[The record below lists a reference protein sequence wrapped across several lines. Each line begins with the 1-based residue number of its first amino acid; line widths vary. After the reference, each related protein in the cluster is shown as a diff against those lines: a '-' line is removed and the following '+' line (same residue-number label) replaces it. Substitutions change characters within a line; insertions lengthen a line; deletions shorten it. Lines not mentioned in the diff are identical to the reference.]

1 MFKLTGVVFIVFGII
16 VLIFFTQSNG
26 SLAPYPLLMHVLGI
40 ALIPTGLGMII
51 FNYRKNSGRNRNSP
65 FGSHQ
70 YLKESGEK
78 IIVSLDDCEFKS
90 NDYEIEMPDLQ
101 TQYDAF
107 EGPEHGTHIEN
118 ILQTMVIYNSK
129 TRLGIETFQSPVFP
143 LDIISLKTHIMKQEL
158 ILYIDRK
165 DRSNYCFELTGSNV
179 HAP

>member
-16 VLIFFTQSNG
+16 VLIFFTQNNG
-26 SLAPYPLLMHVLGI
+26 SLAAYPLLMHVLGI

-51 FNYRKNSGRNRNSP
+51 FNYRKKSGRDKNSLS
-65 FGSHQ
+65 GSHR

-107 EGPEHGTHIEN
+107 EGPEHDTNHGN
-118 ILQTMVIYNSK
+118 L
-129 TRLGIETFQSPVFP
+129 
-143 LDIISLKTHIMKQEL
+143 
-158 ILYIDRK
+158 
-165 DRSNYCFELTGSNV
+165 
-179 HAP
+179 